1 MVKCLWSL
9 TFFFHTWWKCCL
21 SAFGAHVNQCGCGRQ
36 CTPQRKPFEAMV
48 AVGLTGAHP
57 RFNALQHCHILCNF
71 RLKIYL
77 CSPKNARQRSNSYFH
92 MGKEALVDTNHS
104 LHKFGAFVY
113 FTYLFIKLI
122 LEVIHLLTRTSLPS
136 QVHSQQARY
145 IFIKGCTESPQEVFA
160 AGPVKFIIYLNTTV
174 NKTMQFDCS
183 CRCRKKFWVAVF
195 VQTLHRLRSCY

>member
-92 MGKEALVDTNHS
+92 MGKEALVDMNHS

-113 FTYLFIKLI
+113 FTYC
-122 LEVIHLLTRTSLPS
+122 SLSLSWRLSIFLPEP
-136 QVHSQQARY
+136 HFLARY
-145 IFIKGCTESPQEVFA
+145 ILSRQGTYSSRGALKVPRRSLLLVQWNSSYTWTLQSTKQCNLI
-160 AGPVKFIIYLNTTV
+160 
-174 NKTMQFDCS
+174 
-183 CRCRKKFWVAVF
+183 VAVD
-195 VQTLHRLRSCY
+195 VERNSG